1 MCLSFFDNLEP
12 PVPPTP
18 YPPHRRE
25 SVCVPYP
32 CGHPDFKPL
41 AGTYKI
47 WFSVVSWRHVR
58 ARFNFEIHILK
69 LCSCTKGAQS
79 LHTLPQIMHA
89 LFLCENST
97 RLHVLSSRTQTTQA
111 DRTWISFS
119 HLSSKK
125 HMHCVQ
131 HIREVVF
138 FFYPPPFLW
147 FLVRHVFF
155 LPFHS
160 DFTKVTKCS
169 WKDLLVIVIFL
180 MLPCRKNEHDYEGLN
195 K

>member
-18 YPPHRRE
+18 YPLHRRE

-41 AGTYKI
+41 TGTYKI

-125 HMHCVQ
+125 HMYCVQ

-138 FFYPPPFLW
+138 FFYSPPPLVVSGTSCFLSAFSFW
-147 FLVRHVFF
+147 FYKSNKMFVKRSACHRYI
-155 LPFHS
+155 S
-160 DFTKVTKCS
+160 DVT
-169 WKDLLVIVIFL
+169 L
-180 MLPCRKNEHDYEGLN
+180 
-195 K
+195 